1 MEKKMENYMGSGWI
15 LQGSRSVKNVTYI
28 GLFGALG

>member
-1 MEKKMENYMGSGWI
+1 MEKNMENNMGSGWI
-15 LQGSRSVKNVTYI
+15 LQGFRSVKNVPYI